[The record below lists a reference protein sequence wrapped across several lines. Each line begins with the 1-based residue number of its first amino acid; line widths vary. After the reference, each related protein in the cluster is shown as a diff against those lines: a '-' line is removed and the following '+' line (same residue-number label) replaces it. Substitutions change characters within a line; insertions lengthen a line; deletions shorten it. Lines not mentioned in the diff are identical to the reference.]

1 MADLKLRRVHFPTEI
16 DLKAELERL
25 GVSGQDLDVAR
36 WNGGVVFIRLSGLE
50 REALQSLK
58 EHFRR
63 LGGGCVVGAE
73 GSGQSGALLCGTR
86 YTYSELLS
94 WLASAASGMHG
105 LARALRFV
113 LTEQT
118 TKPTFLDCRGRRLD
132 YTRRTLIMGIINC
145 TPDSFYAG
153 SRVQE
158 VDAAVAAGVRMAA
171 EGADLLDIGGESTR
185 PGSEPVSVQEEIDR
199 VLPVIEKLH
208 SQVEAAISIDTYKA
222 RVAEAALEAGA
233 NMVNDISGL
242 RFDPEMAECVRRYE
256 AAIVVMH
263 IKGRPRDMQQNPE
276 YRDLMAELHD
286 YFAER
291 ISFCES
297 HGISRERII
306 LDPGIGFGKRY
317 EHNYEILRRLRELS
331 EFSQAVLIGPSRKSF
346 LGAALGLP
354 PEERLEGTA
363 AAVTIGIQNGAD
375 IVRVHDVAEMA
386 RVARVADLLAGKSQ
400 LGEGS

>member
-1 MADLKLRRVHFPTEI
+1 
-16 DLKAELERL
+16 
-25 GVSGQDLDVAR
+25 
-36 WNGGVVFIRLSGLE
+36 LSGLE

-58 EHFRR
+58 EYFRR